1 MYQCMG
7 GEVVMLM
14 RELRE
19 DVPVYEWGSCHVN
32 QGVERGCTSVQ
43 GGKLKYFVGLY
54 MGC

>member
-1 MYQCMG
+1 MYQCMSW
-7 GEVVMLM
+7 EVVMLI

-43 GGKLKYFVGLY
+43 GGKLKYFVGSY